1 MKKNKF
7 DISVLVVEDEVDVL
21 EQLLLIIGRRVK
33 QTFGAKDGHE
43 ALKIFNKE
51 SIDLILSDIDMPLM
65 DGLELLKK
73 IREENKEIPFLMSTG
88 LKNLDALST
97 AIEYGISSFLPKPV
111 QKETLLK
118 KLEEIALTV
127 EARKKREELLRLKS
141 DFIANMSHEIRTPMN
156 AIIGFNTLL
165 KATELSEK
173 QKKYVGII
181 DNSTDT
187 LLAIVDDILDFS
199 KLEAKKMDLNLVS
212 VDFVKELESVVEL
225 FRAKAD
231 EKNITLALKVDIGF
245 HLCLCID
252 IFRFRQIISNL
263 ISNAIKFTERRGT
276 ILVYTEVIEQ
286 KKDLL
291 SLHVGVKDNGIGVA
305 KEKQKH
311 IFEAFTQADDST
323 TRKFGGTGLGLSIC
337 SSLVS
342 LMGGVLSLKS
352 KENKGSDFFFTLDLI
367 ICQKKDISEP
377 HTDKNH
383 KFNKRYS
390 AKILV
395 AEDNELNCEFI
406 SELLNLYKIQYNVAD
421 NGKKAVEELHK
432 EKYDLILMDIN
443 MPIMGG
449 IDALK
454 AIRELGYTTPVIAL
468 TASSMHGDREKY
480 LQEGFDEYISKP
492 IDINELEKVFD
503 HYLQKSEFVVPEK
516 EKIELYEKRENKN
529 YIDLKQLQN
538 DFAFS
543 KGLFER
549 LLKIFV
555 DNYPKY
561 MQNLQDAI
569 EEKNYKNIYQ
579 WAHTLKGSAA
589 NLKLEL
595 VKDLSKELED
605 AGSKEESIDYETKFE
620 ELLSILKLID
630 QEIQLVFK
638 NSDSLCF

>member
-21 EQLLLIIGRRVK
+21 EQLLFIIGRRVT
-33 QTFGAKDGHE
+33 QTFGAKDGQE
-43 ALKIFNKE
+43 ALEIFKKE

-65 DGLELLKK
+65 DGLDLLKK
-73 IREENKEIPFLMSTG
+73 IREENKEIPFIMSTG
-88 LKNLDALST
+88 LKNLDVLST

-118 KLEEIALTV
+118 KLEEIALMV

-165 KATELSEK
+165 KTTELSEK

-199 KLEAKKMDLNLVS
+199 KLEAKKMNLNLVS
-212 VDFVKELESVVEL
+212 VNFEHEIESIVEL

-231 EKNITLALKVDIGF
+231 EKNITLTLKVDIGSN
-245 HLCLCID
+245 LCLCID

-263 ISNAIKFTERRGT
+263 ISNAIKFTDKCGT
-276 ILVYTEVIEQ
+276 ILVYIQVVEQ
-286 KKDLL
+286 KADIL
-291 SLHVGVKDNGIGVA
+291 SLHVGVKDNGIGVE

-311 IFEAFTQADDST
+311 IFEAFAQADDST

-337 SSLVS
+337 SSLVN
-342 LMGGVLSLKS
+342 LMGGVLSLNS
-352 KENKGSDFFFTLDLI
+352 KENEGSDFFFTLDLK
-367 ICQKKDISEP
+367 ICQEKDISEP
-377 HTDKNH
+377 QTDRNH
-383 KFNKRYS
+383 KFNKSYK
-390 AKILV
+390 ANILV
-395 AEDNELNCEFI
+395 AEDNELNSEFI
-406 SELLNLYKIQYNVAD
+406 SELLNLYKIQNHIVD
-421 NGKKAVEELHK
+421 NGKRAVEELHK
-432 EKYDLILMDIN
+432 KKYDLILMDIN

-503 HYLQKSEFVVPEK
+503 HYLQKSEFVLEEK
-516 EKIELYEKRENKN
+516 EEIVLHVKN
-529 YIDLKQLQN
+529 EIKNHIDIQQLEN

-543 KGLFER
+543 KGLCQK
-549 LLKIFV
+549 LLKLFV
-555 DNYPKY
+555 ENYPKY
-561 MQNLQDAI
+561 MKNLQDAI
-569 EEKNYKNIYQ
+569 EQKDYKSIYQ

-589 NLKLEL
+589 NLKMEL

-605 AGSKEESIDYETKFE
+605 AGAKEEQINYETKFR
-620 ELLSILKLID
+620 ELSSVLELID
-630 QEIQLVFK
+630 QEIQDVLK
-638 NSDSLCF
+638 KSDSL